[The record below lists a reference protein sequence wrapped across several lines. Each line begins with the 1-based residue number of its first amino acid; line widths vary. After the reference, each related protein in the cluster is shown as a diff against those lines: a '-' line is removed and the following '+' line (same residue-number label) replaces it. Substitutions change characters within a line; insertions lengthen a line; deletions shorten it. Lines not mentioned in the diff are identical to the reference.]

1 MRSRAFKVL
10 YLVPIAGLLYGA
22 SRAIPLD
29 VFNRAVTMLAS
40 AVWGS

>member
-10 YLVPIAGLLYGA
+10 YLVPVAGLLYGV
-22 SRAIPLD
+22 SRAIPMD
-29 VFNRAVTMLAS
+29 VLNRAVSMLAS

>member
-29 VFNRAVTMLAS
+29 VVNRAITVLAS

>member
-10 YLVPIAGLLYGA
+10 YLLPIAGLLLVA
-22 SRAIPLD
+22 CRAIPLQ
-29 VFNRAVTMLAS
+29 VVNRAISVLAS